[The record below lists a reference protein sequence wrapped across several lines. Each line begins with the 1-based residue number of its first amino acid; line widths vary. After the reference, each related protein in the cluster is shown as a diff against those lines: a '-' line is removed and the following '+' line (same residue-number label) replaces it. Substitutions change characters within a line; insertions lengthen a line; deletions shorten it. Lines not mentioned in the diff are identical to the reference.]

1 MKAMSETIQIRNQ
14 LGAATLVVALVLLL
28 AITLMTFSGV
38 KVGINEQRMATN
50 EVAYREALET
60 AQGALDFGLAY
71 LEDNKNAMNGWGWT
85 ACASS
90 TAIPCGNG
98 FANLYSSGGPLPGN
112 WLSFVPSVSL
122 PGLSNNYN
130 YTLGFV
136 TPSSGG
142 LPAANPVVTIV
153 ARAVNNSDPSA
164 GTTLRQ
170 TVKGYPITINP
181 PSHTIT
187 AKGKVKLKKLS
198 KVWGNPIPTLQSI
211 WTAETG
217 TDAVQLQGK
226 DEHGNDNNDHDSK
239 TCSGNYPTCNEVS
252 TKNNLQSDIKKGD
265 FPSDLFL
272 STFGIASS
280 DYQSL
285 KNEITIFRN
294 CTPFTSGT
302 PPAGIYWINEDCN
315 LAQSGTTTVG
325 SQAAPYV
332 LIVER
337 EFKLGKKDT
346 FHGIVFLKNNNHS
359 DAGKVNFEEDEVR
372 FKGALLSDVNRNI
385 EIDKEMHVVYDAIVI
400 NNARN
405 LAGSFAKA
413 PGGWTDQ

>member
-1 MKAMSETIQIRNQ
+1 MKAIRETIYIKNQ

-50 EVAYREALET
+50 EVGYREALEV

-71 LEDNKNAMNGWGWT
+71 LEDNKNAMNGWGWS
-85 ACASS
+85 ACNSS
-90 TAIPCGNG
+90 TAVPCGNG

-112 WLSFVPSVSL
+112 WLGFVPSVSL
-122 PGLSNNYN
+122 PGLSNNYS
-130 YTLGFV
+130 YTMGFV

-153 ARAVNNSDPSA
+153 ARATNNSDPSV

-181 PSHTIT
+181 PSRPLI
-187 AKGKVKLKKLS
+187 GLKVKLNNNAQ
-198 KVWGNPIPTLQSI
+198 VWGNPTSSPSSSIQSI
-211 WTAETG
+211 
-217 TDAVQLQGK
+217 LYR
-226 DEHGNDNNDHDSK
+226 DELNFDGDNSM
-239 TCSGNYPTCNEVS
+239 TCSGVYSTCGSLLSKRNAFAADVS
-252 TKNNLQSDIKKGD
+252 SGG
-265 FPSDLFL
+265 FPADLFH

-280 DYQSL
+280 SYQDL
-285 KNEITIFRN
+285 KNEITIFDN
-294 CTPFTSGT
+294 CTPFTTT
-302 PPAGIYWINEDCN
+302 PYPPSGIYWINNNCEIDVNN
-315 LAQSGTTTVG
+315 LDVG
-325 SQAAPYV
+325 SAAAPIV
-332 LIVER
+332 LVVDGKFSFDAD
-337 EFKLGKKDT
+337 EFYGL
-346 FHGIVFLKNNNHS
+346 VFLRADDNTDPDKADVKHDSIIHGAIISESTDWIQLKNS
-359 DAGKVNFEEDEVR
+359 TK
-372 FKGALLSDVNRNI
+372 I
-385 EIDKEMHVVYDAIVI
+385 EYNATVL